1 MTELINV
8 LLTKNSPEVVIMD
21 TQVKA
26 LSMSR
31 NELII
36 KAITMLLNFEPT
48 FYKKLEVYK
57 H

>member
-36 KAITMLLNFEPT
+36 KAITILLNFEPT